1 MNTSPT
7 SRSRPRQQGF
17 SLIMVLI
24 IMVIVSMLGV
34 AASQLVLL
42 GERSTRYERDYQIAF
57 QSAEAALLDAEFDI
71 RGPNTSA
78 SKRIDSFSNTSLLGF
93 TDGCGTGIDRGL
105 CLPTVAPA
113 KPAWYNVDF
122 TDKSATAKTVQFGE
136 FTGRTL
142 PTGDVGV
149 QPAQLPRY
157 IIEPVPDLSPGSSAG
172 AQKILF
178 RVTAMGFGPRQD
190 TQAVLQMV
198 FRKE

>member
-1 MNTSPT
+1 MNTST
-7 SRSRPRQQGF
+7 VMRLRPRVQGF

-71 RGPNTSA
+71 RGPNASA
-78 SKRIDSFSNTSLLGF
+78 SKRLDTFSNTNMLGF
-93 TDGCGTGIDRGL
+93 TDGCGIGVDRGL
-105 CLPTVAPA
+105 CLPTVLPA

-122 TDKSATAKTVQFGE
+122 TDKTANAKTVQFGE

-142 PTGDVGV
+142 PAGDVGV
-149 QPAQLPRY
+149 QPVQLPRY

-172 AQKILF
+172 VQKILY